1 MARPRKYNTIEEAK
15 EAQRKQILAYY
26 HRNKDTLNKN
36 KKNYYSELKLC
47 KLCNCRVKRL
57 DIHYNSFKHAENE
70 LERELSLTTSQGRDR
85 EEACDRSEDTEDEEQ
100 E

>member
-70 LERELSLTTSQGRDR
+70 LERDR
-85 EEACDRSEDTEDEEQ
+85 EEACDRSEDTEDEE
-100 E
+100 EE